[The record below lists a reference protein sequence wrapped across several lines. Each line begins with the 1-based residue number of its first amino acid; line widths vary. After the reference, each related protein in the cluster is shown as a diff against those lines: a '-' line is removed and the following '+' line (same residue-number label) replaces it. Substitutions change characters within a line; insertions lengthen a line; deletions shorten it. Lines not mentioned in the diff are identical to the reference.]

1 METTGTRQPTIVQAV
16 VVGFFAVL
24 TALFGLYYS
33 ASAILAVLRGAMGPV
48 LGQLDA
54 PHFYP
59 AFAIMSTI
67 SVFCYGVL
75 LVVGIDLL
83 RSRLRWARLISLVFL
98 FEALYLIATGALWLE
113 PTYGKSIAAATGVA
127 NGGLMAQFLIL
138 LPFWGPI
145 VLGWGVATNRPLPS
159 DDLPNEQESS
169 DSQ

>member
-1 METTGTRQPTIVQAV
+1 METTGTRRPTIIQAV

-24 TALFGLYYS
+24 TSLFGLYYS
-33 ASAILAVLRGAMGPV
+33 ATTILGVVRGAMAPV
-48 LGQLDA
+48 LGKLDV

-59 AFAIMSTI
+59 AFTIMSTI
-67 SVFCYGVL
+67 SVICYGVL

-83 RSRLRWARLISLVFL
+83 RSRLRWTRLIALVFL

-159 DDLPNEQESS
+159 DNLPNGQGSSES
-169 DSQ
+169 Q